1 MMHAL
6 LKMIDLVYSAAS
18 QCSSTRI
25 ITRRVASVAFHRF
38 SSAVTSFESHL
49 REAEILDNWSSQ
61 IGYLKVFRLKYATS
75 IVSASDL
82 FETTRLRGSPSALR
96 DLLASADSHTV
107 ALFCAVDEAFKGLQK
122 EAMNPLFTDY
132 IERLRVE
139 DGEWDEATLPAR
151 KTTAILCEWSE
162 LVGVTESAIRR
173 LGVGKG
179 RQFCVVKP
187 SQLKELTTFD
197 ELVVFGSWRWLER
210 KGHSFIFR
218 APRCRSLM
226 NFCFNT
232 IPDYQPQFYQ
242 LAGSPHRFQRA
253 SHSRPRVAHPGFS
266 TVVAEPSQRQSFN
279 EDVAV
284 STILDEMLPVI
295 DLDKVSR
302 RTGGMGGGQ
311 QADSVEAKL
320 VELSGNCGVWLSED
334 GIVYQMELEHSPG
347 GITCKRVRHVN
358 VSDVAPGA
366 ALIFSTAGGGDM
378 IVEEANSLMGAA
390 ADSMR
395 AIQMVWKQKLAEKVR
410 IDGAEQVCR
419 TLKALG
425 VTSGSLVN
433 LRNWMSPAN
442 IAPAD
447 RDHFVTILEACGLA
461 SEVERITVATDR
473 IRRAHRAA
481 GFMLSRKLF
490 QMIQGKPLTELAAV
504 GFQVFGGNAAIASE
518 KTAFTVE
525 SISAGTKCV
534 DSGVINKPF
543 TLDEDLWR

>member
-1 MMHAL
+1 MHTL
-6 LKMIDLVYSAAS
+6 LEPIDRVYSAAAE
-18 QCSSTRI
+18 CATAGIVTHRI
-25 ITRRVASVAFHRF
+25 ANASFHRF
-38 SSAVTSFESHL
+38 SSAITAFEAHL
-49 REAEILDNWSSQ
+49 KATQTLENWLPQ
-61 IGYLKVFRLKYATS
+61 IGYLKIFRLKYATS
-75 IVSASDL
+75 IVSASEL
-82 FETTRLRGSPSALR
+82 FKTTRLRGSPLALGA
-96 DLLASADSHTV
+96 LMAGADSDTM
-107 ALFCAVDEAFKGLQK
+107 ALFRAVDEAFKRLQT
-122 EAMNPLFTDY
+122 EAVNPLLRHFTD
-132 IERLRVE
+132 LLAVHE
-139 DGEWDEATLPAR
+139 DGFDETVLKRR
-151 KTTAILCEWSE
+151 KTTAILCEWSD
-162 LVGVTESAIRR
+162 LFDSTDSVIR
-173 LGVGKG
+173 GIGEG
-179 RQFCVVKP
+179 RKRRFCVVKP

-197 ELVVFGSWRWLER
+197 ELVVFGSWRWFER

-218 APRCRSLM
+218 APRCRSLV
-226 NFCFNT
+226 NFCFDT

-253 SHSRPRVAHPGFS
+253 SHSRPRLSHPGFS

-279 EDVAV
+279 DEVTV
-284 STILDEMLPVI
+284 STILDEMIPVI

-302 RTGGMGGGQ
+302 RTGGMGGGG

-320 VELSGNCGVWLSED
+320 VELSGNSGVWLSED
-334 GIVYQMELEHSPG
+334 GMVYKMELEHSPG

-358 VSDVAPGA
+358 VSDIAPGA

-410 IDGAEQVCR
+410 IEGAEQVFR

-425 VTSGSLVN
+425 VTCASLVN

-447 RDHFVTILEACGLA
+447 RNHFVTILEACGLA

-481 GFMLSRKLF
+481 GFMLSRELF
-490 QMIQGKPLTELAAV
+490 RMIQGKPLTELAAV
-504 GFQVFGGNAAIASE
+504 GFQVFGGNEAIASE